1 LVLESYS
8 RSFLFN
14 PEGARLPIRAGCASF
29 PKEVFMTQAA
39 NIILDRVVLVKV
51 EANIY
56 GARKKLKKEDLVLAD
71 GSKLPPE
78 DLASLGSKRL
88 LDPDRLTVFNRL
100 KKEAERICLRVGTRF
115 LGGFV
120 IPSESAAGITLE
132 LERIAQDFAS
142 AKAEFLAGYDAAVTD
157 WVVRHPEF
165 AGIIEQA
172 VDSVEFVS
180 TRLSFDFLIVTVGVP
195 DTLPPEDIAR
205 LETKIGSLSEQ
216 MFYEISVE
224 ANHLIEQSLLGK
236 DQVTRNALRP
246 IRRIRDKLDG
256 LGFLDYRVAPVV
268 GTIDALLARIP
279 DKGAITGSILQ
290 EILATAMLLADPDK
304 TRRHGEGLL
313 AEQSHAMDDD
323 ERDREDDLTG
333 TPDLLATADQS
344 LPLPLLSPSV
354 LSDSDIGVA
363 YGQDD
368 PSTAVETDE
377 GGSTVASRENNEAS
391 PDSDLFSGLFDGI
404 FEDEGAGDA
413 EFNDL
418 QREGLDEHTCMAESI
433 GQRSNTTA
441 LAAVTIEAYY
451 PDASTSY
458 NAEPETVMTV
468 EDDND
473 GAGTDPDYWF

>member
-1 LVLESYS
+1 
-8 RSFLFN
+8 
-14 PEGARLPIRAGCASF
+14 
-29 PKEVFMTQAA
+29 MTQAA

-115 LGGFV
+115 LGGFA

-195 DTLPPEDIAR
+195 EALPAEDLAR

-256 LGFLDYRVAPVV
+256 LSFLDYRVAPVI

-279 DKGAITGSILQ
+279 GKGAITGSILQ

-313 AEQSHAMDDD
+313 AEQSHGMNDAGT
-323 ERDREDDLTG
+323 EAEDDLAE

-344 LPLPLLSPSV
+344 LPLPLLSPPV
-354 LSDSDIGVA
+354 LSDCDIEVA
-363 YGQDD
+363 YGQDGQ
-368 PSTAVETDE
+368 STEGETE
-377 GGSTVASRENNEAS
+377 KGGVTVASRENNEAS

-404 FEDEGAGDA
+404 FEDEGAGDM
-413 EFNDL
+413 EQGD
-418 QREGLDEHTCMAESI
+418 RRTKSWDELTHLAESI
-433 GQRSNTTA
+433 GQTSNPTA
-441 LAAVTIEAYY
+441 HETVTIEASY
-451 PDASTSY
+451 PEASTAS
-458 NAEPETVMTV
+458 NAEPETVMSV
-468 EDDND
+468 DIDND
-473 GAGTDPDYWF
+473 ETDTDPDYWF